1 MLGVGGRNLGGL
13 NGGKGRQ
20 AERSVDFAPPPSP
33 SATSGSSSFL
43 QGQLAYPARYSS
55 SRPLFRAACQG
66 TGTQSGCLR
75 DAAPRPT
82 AASAPLPLPLAAPR
96 DSS

>member
-20 AERSVDFAPPPSP
+20 AERSVDFAPSP

-66 TGTQSGCLR
+66 TGTQSGRLR
-75 DAAPRPT
+75 DAAPRQT